1 MRSCFRRR
9 ENLSVFPVLLP
20 TSSVLYFKQAPFLE
34 IPKQVIKTEIVQAKN
49 KMSIPNFKDP
59 IIRKKKTNRN
69 DVFVIALRQRNM
81 KGL

>member
-20 TSSVLYFKQAPFLE
+20 TSSVPYFKQAPFLE

-49 KMSIPNFKDP
+49 KMSILNFKDP
-59 IIRKKKTNRN
+59 IIKSCRKKKQNRN
-69 DVFVIALRQRNM
+69 ILMFLS
-81 KGL
+81 LL